1 MNLESWLANNTTAD
15 KPLIPASTVIP
26 IRDSVHGIEVLMIK
40 RNTKLSFAEGMWV
53 FPGGKVDE
61 EDRIKGAT
69 DDDSAKTAA
78 CRECLEESGLA
89 IAEKI

>member
-1 MNLESWLANNTTAD
+1 
-15 KPLIPASTVIP
+15 
-26 IRDSVHGIEVLMIK
+26 
-40 RNTKLSFAEGMWV
+40 MWV

-89 IAEKI
+89 IAEKGFNVLQPLAATIEAPKDFQHGSSSQKHQMELLL